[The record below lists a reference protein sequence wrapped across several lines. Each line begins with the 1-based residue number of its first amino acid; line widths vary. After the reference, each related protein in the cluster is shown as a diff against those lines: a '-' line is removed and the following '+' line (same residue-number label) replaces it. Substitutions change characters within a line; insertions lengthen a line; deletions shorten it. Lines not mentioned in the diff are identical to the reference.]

1 MGHGDDLIG
10 RLHAST
16 ASMAPCRCTHLHL
29 PFLHTL
35 LAEHQLI
42 EALDLIG
49 GADAQR
55 RPLVDARDL
64 GVELAKGAWADRLRC
79 DALVEP
85 CTPEWPTHRQPMI
98 DRNILRLALHEIA
111 VAEVPPK
118 VAINDAVELAKEYG
132 GEKSPA
138 FVNAV
143 LDRIWKAGDSE
154 GVSNPDGEG
163 AS

>member
-1 MGHGDDLIG
+1 MTDVTRNARRCALQVLYQMDAIDL
-10 RLHAST
+10 AEQ
-16 ASMAPCRCTHLHL
+16 L
-29 PFLHTL
+29 PFAEEQRIRNTL
-35 LAEHQLI
+35 VEGGSSD
-42 EALDLIG
+42 EA
-49 GADAQR
+49 R
-55 RPLVDARDL
+55 NL

-85 CTPEWPTHRQPMI
+85 CAPEWPTHRQPMI

-132 GEKSPA
+132 GEKSPG

-143 LDRIWKAGDSE
+143 LDRIWKADESEQAPVVDGGDS
-154 GVSNPDGEG
+154 
-163 AS
+163 

>member
-1 MGHGDDLIG
+1 MTDVTRNARRCALQALYQMDAIDL
-10 RLHAST
+10 SEQ
-16 ASMAPCRCTHLHL
+16 L
-29 PFLHTL
+29 PFEEEQRIRATL
-35 LAEHQLI
+35 VE
-42 EALDLIG
+42 G
-49 GADAQR
+49 GSSDE
-55 RPLVDARDL
+55 ARDL

-111 VAEVPPK
+111 VADVPPK

>member
-1 MGHGDDLIG
+1 MTDVTRNARRCALQVLYQMDAIDL
-10 RLHAST
+10 AEQ
-16 ASMAPCRCTHLHL
+16 L
-29 PFLHTL
+29 PFAEEQRIRNTL
-35 LAEHQLI
+35 VEGGSSD
-42 EALDLIG
+42 EA
-49 GADAQR
+49 R
-55 RPLVDARDL
+55 NL

-111 VAEVPPK
+111 IADVPPK

-132 GEKSPA
+132 GEKSPG

-143 LDRIWKAGDSE
+143 LDRIWKADESEQAPVVDGGDS
-154 GVSNPDGEG
+154 
-163 AS
+163 

>member
-1 MGHGDDLIG
+1 MTDVTRNARRCALQVLYQMDAIDL
-10 RLHAST
+10 SEQ
-16 ASMAPCRCTHLHL
+16 L
-29 PFLHTL
+29 PFAEEQRIRNTL
-35 LAEHQLI
+35 VEGGSSD
-42 EALDLIG
+42 EA
-49 GADAQR
+49 R
-55 RPLVDARDL
+55 NL

-111 VAEVPPK
+111 IAEVPPK

-132 GEKSPA
+132 GEKSPG

-143 LDRIWKAGDSE
+143 LDRIWKADEPEQES
-154 GVSNPDGEG
+154 VVDGED
-163 AS
+163 S